1 VSPLAE
7 KYDSLAGLF
16 RYPTTGYG
24 EVTDRCRHL
33 LAANEP
39 VAGEMIA
46 DFAGATAELNLDQME
61 ELFTRTFDLNPECC
75 LEVGWQLFGEKYNR
89 GSFLVWMR
97 QQLKIHD
104 LAEEVEL
111 PDHLTYV
118 MMVLGRME
126 RTEADRFATEAV
138 LPAMDRMLAGLK
150 DKENPF
156 EKVVR
161 AVQNVLT
168 VCHGPSTQPEDW
180 WQTAKD
186 RQGNSPKPENG
197 R

>member
-1 VSPLAE
+1 VSQLAE
-7 KYDSLAGLF
+7 KYDGLAGLF
-16 RYPTTGYG
+16 HYPTTGFR
-24 EVTDRCRHL
+24 EDAEHCRL
-33 LAANEP
+33 LLSVNEP
-39 VAGEMIA
+39 AAGEMIGA
-46 DFAGATAELNLDQME
+46 FAGETADLSLAQME

-97 QQLKIHD
+97 EQLKSHG

-118 MMVLGRME
+118 LMLLGRME
-126 RTEADRFATEAV
+126 RAEADRFATEAV
-138 LPAMDRMLAGLK
+138 LPAMDRMLGGMK
-150 DKENPF
+150 DKGNSF

-161 AVQNVLT
+161 AAQSVLT
-168 VCHGPSTQPEDW
+168 VCHGPSKQPEDW
-180 WQTAKD
+180 WMVAADRHAK
-186 RQGNSPKPENG
+186 GPNAESG